1 MGSTDDQG
9 PWAVPWNMP
18 KLHMPQLAKL
28 AQEGTRFDSFYC
40 ASPVCSPAKASLL
53 TGRMPSAHGVHDF
66 LTGTNHPRAYPDT
79 FLESQLTFPQVL
91 ASGGYDCAMIG
102 KWHVGDSQTLAPGFN
117 HWFAHRFG
125 GGPYYHAPIWDE
137 DGNPTTE
144 PRYFTEAIAEEAEAY
159 LDGHAPPSPKKIP
172 TTPGST
178 GGGGVS
184 NLLRVTTSP
193 AQIRQTRCASPPP
206 GFAQSSL
213 RYQLRWSI

>member
-1 MGSTDDQG
+1 
-9 PWAVPWNMP
+9 
-18 KLHMPQLAKL
+18 MPQLAKL

-40 ASPVCSPAKASLL
+40 ASPVCSPARASLL

-102 KWHVGDSQTLAPGFN
+102 KWHVGDSQTPAPGFN

-159 LDGHAPPSPKKIP
+159 LDGHDPTSAISVFSPSVR
-172 TTPGST
+172 S
-178 GGGGVS
+178 
-184 NLLRVTTSP
+184 
-193 AQIRQTRCASPPP
+193 QT
-206 GFAQSSL
+206 
-213 RYQLRWSI
+213 